1 MNNYAL
7 RILSIF
13 IVLIAII
20 QIYGIG
26 EMVFSAFWIWL
37 KFYGSGGIDGI
48 TIGTTM
54 TAITV
59 SVSLIVIATSY
70 AIRNKSEDKFV
81 LVLSKY
87 SMYSLL
93 VGLVCLIVLLA
104 SPLAYFY
111 SR

>member
-1 MNNYAL
+1 MWY
-7 RILSIF
+7 
-13 IVLIAII
+13 
-20 QIYGIG
+20 
-26 EMVFSAFWIWL
+26 
-37 KFYGSGGIDGI
+37 KFYGYGGIDGI

-59 SVSLIVIATSY
+59 SVSLVAITISY
-70 AIRNKSEDKFV
+70 AIRNKSEDKLV

-93 VGLVCLIVLLA
+93 VGLVCLAVLLA
-104 SPLAYFY
+104 SPLAYFN